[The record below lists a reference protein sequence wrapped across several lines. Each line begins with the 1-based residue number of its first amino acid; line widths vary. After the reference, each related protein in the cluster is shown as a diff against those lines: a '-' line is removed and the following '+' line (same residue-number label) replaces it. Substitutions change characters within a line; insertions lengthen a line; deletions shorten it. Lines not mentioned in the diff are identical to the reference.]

1 MKNRSGKPFAGTRLA
16 SYLEKRILELRPKKT
31 QIAIATEAGFVNPNM
46 LAMIKAGTAKL
57 PLDRVSALAAAL
69 ECDPTMLFMLAL
81 EQLGGDTTDV
91 AIKQIF
97 GTLVTENEV
106 AWLEE
111 IRKASGNT
119 NPSLTSKAR
128 SAISSRSPVQISLRS
143 LARRSAAT

>member
-1 MKNRSGKPFAGTRLA
+1 MNNRQGKPYADTRLA
-16 SYLEKRILELRPKKT
+16 KYLEKRILELRPKKT
-31 QIAIATEAGFVNPNM
+31 QIAIANEAGFVNPNM

-57 PLDRVSALAAAL
+57 PLDRVSALAAPL

-81 EQLGGDTTDV
+81 EQLGGDTTELAV
-91 AIKQIF
+91 RQIF

-111 IRKASGNT
+111 IRRASDHI

-128 SAISSRSPVQISLRS
+128 SAIRGIFGK
-143 LARRSAAT
+143 